1 MKRFLAYMFSV
12 AIILLCTLCSTD
24 KGKLEDI
31 ETYINERPDS
41 ALQVLQSI
49 DISSLTSNEVNHYHL
64 LLAQAKDKCYI
75 DETDDSI
82 MLGVVDHYKSK
93 SDFIKLFKAYY
104 YIGRIQQNAGRDT
117 DAMYSYT
124 EAE

>member
-1 MKRFLAYMFSV
+1 MKRLLTYILTITAT
-12 AIILLCTLCSTD
+12 LLCVSCSA
-24 KGKLEDI
+24 GKTELDDI
-31 ETYINERPDS
+31 ETYMNERPDS

-49 DISSLTSNEVNHYHL
+49 DISSLTINEVNHYHL

-93 SDFIKLFKAYY
+93 SDFIKLFRGSDGGSCGGAESSYY
-104 YIGRIQQNAGRDT
+104 L
-117 DAMYSYT
+117 
-124 EAE
+124 